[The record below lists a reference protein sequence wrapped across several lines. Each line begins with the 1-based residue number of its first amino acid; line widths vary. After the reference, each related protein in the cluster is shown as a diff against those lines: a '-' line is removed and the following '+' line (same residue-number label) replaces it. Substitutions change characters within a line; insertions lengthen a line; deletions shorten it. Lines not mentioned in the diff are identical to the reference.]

1 METHTKQRSFK
12 QRYQQSLS
20 LGEKMKDGLL
30 IIERIVIESLSK
42 KERNLEELM
51 LDTGLEHS
59 LLLNI
64 LPNLLMNNMII
75 YQRGIY
81 SIEKEKCF
89 QWLSEINSKDH
100 VKEEAKELF
109 ISLVN
114 QYFKKENA
122 PVKSFEPQLKIQ
134 KMWLTPEEDKILR
147 SHMTSLDQFFIGLKN
162 SRLKRPVREKT
173 CDQRVVFWGISQY
186 SDLVEGVLKAV

>member
-1 METHTKQRSFK
+1 
-12 QRYQQSLS
+12 
-20 LGEKMKDGLL
+20 MKDGLL

-64 LPNLLMNNMII
+64 LPNLLMRNMLA
-75 YQRGIY
+75 YKRGVY

-89 QWLSEINSKDH
+89 QWLSEVNSKDN

-114 QYFKKENA
+114 QYFKKEKA
-122 PVKSFEPQLKIQ
+122 VAKDFEPQLKIQ
-134 KMWLTPEEDKILR
+134 KMWLTPDEDKILR
-147 SHMTSLDQFFIGLKN
+147 SHMAMLDQFFVGVKS
-162 SRLKRPVREKT
+162 SRQKRAVREKT
-173 CDQRVVFWGISQY
+173 CDQRVVFWGVSQY
-186 SDLVEGVLKAV
+186 SDLVEGVLRAV